1 MTEPIRDVTI
11 IGGGPAGLYSA
22 FYSGLRGMDVR
33 LIEARE
39 ELGGKICLFKE
50 KVIWD
55 AGGQPPLQ
63 GETFRKQLIEQ
74 GKTFGP
80 EILTNTKI
88 TSIRKNGLG
97 LFETEDH
104 LGRVHLSKAI
114 IMANGGGIVTPQ
126 KLKLQGAAVAEM
138 DNLHYTMPSLATF
151 TGRTVLI
158 SGGGDAAVDWA
169 DELSGIAA
177 KVILVHRR
185 DNFCAHEAQ
194 VEKVRRSG
202 TDILLNVA
210 IHRLFADGAKT
221 RIEMVELKDTETGAL
236 TRVEVDDVVISHGYE
251 RDATLEFGAGSEPL
265 RKDGHFFEGRA
276 DAATSVPG
284 IFAAGDCLSYA
295 GKVNLLVGAFQDAVN
310 AVNRAKTYVDPE
322 AHDRGMVS
330 SHNERFKERNR
341 SLIRQMADEVNTV
354 R

>member
-1 MTEPIRDVTI
+1 MAEPIRDVTI

-22 FYSGLRGMDVR
+22 FYAGLRGMDAR
-33 LIEARE
+33 LVEARE
-39 ELGGKICLFKE
+39 ELGGKLCLFRE
-50 KVIWD
+50 KMIWD

-63 GETFRKQLIEQ
+63 GETFRKQLVEQ
-74 GKTFGP
+74 GKTFDP
-80 EILTNTKI
+80 EVLTGTKI
-88 TSIRKNGLG
+88 AAIRKNGQG
-97 LFETEDH
+97 LFEAEDH
-104 LGRVHLSKAI
+104 RGQVHLSKSI

-126 KLKLQGAAVAEM
+126 KLRLQGAAVAEM

-151 TGRTVLI
+151 TGKTVLI

-169 DELSGIAA
+169 DELSGIAE

-194 VEKVRRSG
+194 VEKVKRSG
-202 TDILLNVA
+202 ADILLNVA
-210 IHRLFADGAKT
+210 IHRLLADKTKT

-236 TRVEVDDVVISHGYE
+236 TRVGADHVVVSHGYE
-251 RDATLEFGAGSEPL
+251 RDAELGFEADLEPL
-265 RKDGHFFEGRA
+265 RKDGHFFEGSA

-310 AVNRAKTYVDPE
+310 AVNRAKAFVDPG

-341 SLIRQMADEVNTV
+341 TLIRELADKVKQ
-354 R
+354 

>member
-1 MTEPIRDVTI
+1 MAEPIRDVTI

-39 ELGGKICLFKE
+39 ELGGKVCLFRE
-50 KVIWD
+50 KMIWD

-63 GETFRKQLIEQ
+63 GETFRRQLIEQ

-80 EILTNTKI
+80 EVLTGTKI
-88 TSIRKNGLG
+88 AAIRKNGQG
-97 LFETEDH
+97 LFEAQDH
-104 LGRVHLSKAI
+104 LGKVHLSKAI

-126 KLKLQGAAVAEM
+126 KLRLQGAAVAEM

-151 TGRTVLI
+151 TGKTVLI

-169 DELSGIAA
+169 EELSGIAA
-177 KVILVHRR
+177 KVILIHRR

-194 VEKVRRSG
+194 VEKVRSNG
-202 TDILLNVA
+202 TDIMLNVT
-210 IHRLFADGAKT
+210 IHRLLSDAAKT
-221 RIEMVELKDTETGAL
+221 RIELVELMDTESGAL
-236 TRVEVDDVVISHGYE
+236 TRVEVDDVVVSHGYE
-251 RDATLEFGAGSEPL
+251 RDSELAFEPEPL
-265 RKDGHFFEGRA
+265 RKDGHFFEGGA
-276 DAATSVPG
+276 NAATTVPG
-284 IFAAGDCLSYA
+284 IFAAGDCLSYT

-310 AVNRAKTYVDPE
+310 AVNRAKTFIEPE

-341 SLIRQMADEVNTV
+341 SLIRQIAEEVKSE